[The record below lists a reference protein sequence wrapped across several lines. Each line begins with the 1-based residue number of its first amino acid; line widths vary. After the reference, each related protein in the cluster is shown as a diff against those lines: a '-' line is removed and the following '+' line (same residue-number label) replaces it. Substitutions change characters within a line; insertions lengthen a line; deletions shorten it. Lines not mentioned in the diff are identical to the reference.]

1 LKEELSARAR
11 EDLNIEDLD
20 LAGDYP

>member
-11 EDLNIEDLD
+11 EDLNIEDLH
-20 LAGDYP
+20 LAGDYL